1 MAIFFFLY
9 GLGIMASVYVMD
21 SGSTVVPLRHRERK
35 REREYCVRS
44 NLYFVPWPSSAFRP
58 FNRFATSH
66 LVYCAGAAHTWRLFF
81 WRQQYVTPLS
91 RWPDQF
97 LRLPPRFLRRPFF
110 SAPPRMP
117 SVSGAD
123 NDGHRFTKRRKIK
136 SRGGCGGAILRRLLC
151 FCASWG
157 LAVSH

>member
-1 MAIFFFLY
+1 MWPFFFFLY

-35 REREYCVRS
+35 RERVLCKIKSIFCPLAQKLR
-44 NLYFVPWPSSAFRP
+44 LLILFTVPAQHIRGGF
-58 FNRFATSH
+58 
-66 LVYCAGAAHTWRLFF
+66 FF